1 MRTLIV
7 SDVHSNLAAL
17 EAVIRAAESE
27 GPLDG
32 AWCMGDVVGYGPRPV
47 ETVRLLRS
55 LGTLC
60 VMGNHDAG
68 VIGRI
73 SLEDFNED
81 CRVADEWNAT
91 RLDDETREHLA
102 ALPETAEAD
111 GFTLVHGSPAA
122 PLWDYLGFTSD
133 PEDALALAPT
143 PDVLVGHSHFQFV
156 NRDGAFEGGL
166 GRRAVRP
173 ERTVPRGEGRLIV
186 NPGSVGQPRDGDPR
200 AAYAVHDSDARTL
213 SLRSA
218 AYDVRATQR
227 AMERAGLPEWL
238 IVRLSQGR

>member
-7 SDVHSNLAAL
+7 SDIHSNLAAL
-17 EAVIRAAESE
+17 EAVVRAAEAG

-55 LGTLC
+55 LGAVC

-68 VIGRI
+68 TVGLM
-73 SLEDFNED
+73 SLADFNED
-81 CRVADEWNAT
+81 CRIADEWNAA
-91 RLDDETREHLA
+91 RLDDETRDYLL
-102 ALPETAEAD
+102 ALPETLEVD
-111 GFTLVHGSPAA
+111 DFTLVHGSPAA

-133 PEDALALAPT
+133 AQEALDLAPT
-143 PDVLVGHSHFQFV
+143 PDILVGHSHFQFV

-166 GRRAVRP
+166 RRHSVRP
-173 ERTVPRGEGRLIV
+173 ERTAERGEGRIIA

-200 AAYAVHDSDARTL
+200 AAYAVYDSEARTL
-213 SLRSA
+213 SLRSV
-218 AYDVRATQR
+218 AYDVRSTQR
-227 AMERAGLPEWL
+227 AMEAAGLPEWL
-238 IVRLSQGR
+238 IVRLSEGR